1 MGFKLFN
8 IEFYFSYFWFCF
20 LALIFITD
28 KTGLAYL
35 IFLAAFLHEAGHL
48 IAMCLLKSKPK
59 SIKFGLGSINIYG
72 NVSFCDFHDFLIE
85 FSGPLLNFIFF
96 LGFLLIFKIVKYK
109 ILIYFSAVNL
119 IFCCFNLLPV
129 LNLDGGDILKF
140 ILNKFLSVRI
150 CDIILKTLTVLILTA
165 FIFYG
170 FYACFKSSNYGIV
183 ITGIYLLII
192 AVLTEN
198 KKKR

>member
-1 MGFKLFN
+1 M
-8 IEFYFSYFWFCF
+8 
-20 LALIFITD
+20 
-28 KTGLAYL
+28 
-35 IFLAAFLHEAGHL
+35 
-48 IAMCLLKSKPK
+48 
-59 SIKFGLGSINIYG
+59 
-72 NVSFCDFHDFLIE
+72 
-85 FSGPLLNFIFF
+85 
-96 LGFLLIFKIVKYK
+96 
-109 ILIYFSAVNL
+109 
-119 IFCCFNLLPV
+119 LPV

>member
-85 FSGPLLNFIFF
+85 FSSSS
-96 LGFLLIFKIVKYK
+96 LGKVFKITETLF
-109 ILIYFSAVNL
+109 INS
-119 IFCCFNLLPV
+119 FN
-129 LNLDGGDILKF
+129 
-140 ILNKFLSVRI
+140 
-150 CDIILKTLTVLILTA
+150 
-165 FIFYG
+165 
-170 FYACFKSSNYGIV
+170 
-183 ITGIYLLII
+183 
-192 AVLTEN
+192 
-198 KKKR
+198 